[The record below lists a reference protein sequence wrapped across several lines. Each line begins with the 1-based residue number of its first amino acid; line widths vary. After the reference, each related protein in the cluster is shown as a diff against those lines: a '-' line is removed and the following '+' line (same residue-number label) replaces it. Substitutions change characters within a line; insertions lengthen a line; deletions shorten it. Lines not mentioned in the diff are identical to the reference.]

1 MPATT
6 MRGTDAPPSLED
18 IEVELLLEG
27 VRRHA
32 GLDLGRFAAPALRR
46 RLRRCMEA
54 EGVRTVSALQDRV
67 LHDPESLQRL
77 VRTVTVRVTGMFRDP
92 HLFAAV
98 RAQVVPWLRSHP
110 SIRVWHAG
118 CSTGEEAYSMAILLR
133 EEGLLERTWIYATD
147 MDAELV
153 RQAAQGRI
161 PRTRLAGYADA
172 HRRSGG
178 TGSLADHV
186 RVEGDWAVL
195 DSGLRS
201 RIVWGQHNLATDGS
215 FNDFHLLLCSNV
227 LIYLDR
233 TPQRHAVG
241 VLRESV
247 APFGFLL
254 LGARELLG
262 PGADGLGFRRLE
274 GGVNLYKRTG

>member
-1 MPATT
+1 MRATT
-6 MRGTDAPPSLED
+6 MASSEPPPSLED

-27 VRRHA
+27 VRRHV
-32 GLDLGRFAAPALRR
+32 GLDFGRYAGPVLRR
-46 RLRRCMEA
+46 RLKRCMEA

-67 LHDPESLQRL
+67 LHDPDSLRRF
-77 VRTVTVRVTGMFRDP
+77 VRTVSVRVTGMFRDP
-92 HLFAAV
+92 QLFGAV
-98 RAQVVPWLRSHP
+98 RTEVVPWLRSHP
-110 SIRVWHAG
+110 SVRIWHAG
-118 CSTGEEAYSMAILLR
+118 CSTGEEAYSMAILLH
-133 EEGLLERTWIYATD
+133 EEGLLERSRIYATD
-147 MDAELV
+147 VDGELLEHAE
-153 RQAAQGRI
+153 RGRI
-161 PRTRLAGYADA
+161 PLPRLAGYADA

-178 TGSLADHV
+178 TGSLGDHL
-186 RVEGDWAVL
+186 RIEGEWAVL
-195 DSGLRS
+195 DAGLRS

-233 TPQRHAVG
+233 EPQRHAVG

-262 PGADGLGFRRLE
+262 PGPDGLGFRRME
-274 GGVNLYKRTG
+274 SGVNLYKRVR